1 MHEITGACLEKVYL
15 SNVDSVTDLSNEE
28 ILYETTSLSLRLD
41 SWKESVHPFAIVGA
55 NFGDWATTSPESENL
70 NLVLSLHYQ
79 RTVLLVHGGLL
90 MHALDS
96 LSLTGNT
103 GGSIVNR
110 PGADMAWPLLRRDL
124 TAARDLHGMI
134 THILQKKPGFI
145 ERNASW
151 WICNYAAFTL
161 SLHLFGHWLLY
172 SQSGFGSLDASM
184 GMSTSS
190 IETLLREALSN
201 LRTMGGLSMLSSK
214 AHRRLQRLYKLL
226 RDKGKFQL
234 ESTIM

>member
-1 MHEITGACLEKVYL
+1 MHEITGACLEKLYL
-15 SNVDSVTDLSNEE
+15 SNVGSVTELSDEE
-28 ILYETTSLSLRLD
+28 IFNETTSLSLRLD
-41 SWKESVHPFAIVGA
+41 AWKEKLHPFNIVDA
-55 NFGDWATTSPESENL
+55 NFGDWATALPDSENL
-70 NLVLSLHYQ
+70 TIVLSLHYQ

-90 MHALDS
+90 MRAIDS
-96 LSLTGNT
+96 LASNGNT
-103 GGSIVNR
+103 GGSMVNR
-110 PGADMAWPLLRRDL
+110 PGADMARALLKRDML
-124 TAARDLHGMI
+124 AARDLHGMV
-134 THILQKKPGFI
+134 THILQKKPGFL

-161 SLHLFGHWLLY
+161 SLHLFGLWLLS
-172 SQSGFGSLDASM
+172 SQSTFGSLDAGV

-214 AHRRLQRLYKLL
+214 AYRRLQRLYELL

-234 ESTIM
+234 G